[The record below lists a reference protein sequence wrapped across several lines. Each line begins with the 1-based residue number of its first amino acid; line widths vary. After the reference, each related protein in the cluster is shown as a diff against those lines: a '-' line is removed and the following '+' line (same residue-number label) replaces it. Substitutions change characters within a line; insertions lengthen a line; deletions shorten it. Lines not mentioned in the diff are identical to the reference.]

1 MFHKIEALG
10 PMVALDLRP
19 ITSEDLRGLDLQI
32 DRGRKAGDLRS
43 TALPIETTV
52 GFELEEFSPRMSL
65 RLNGRPLTYERSM
78 VEDFEFTYLK
88 LSGSIRPLDG
98 PEQFYLVLERRL
110 SLGRAELVFGGRFQP
125 MELRFEVERFG
136 MFDGSVK
143 SILSPTYKGQYLQAA
158 WTAPY
163 KSICYVVSS
172 KRGRLNL
179 PI

>member
-10 PMVALDLRP
+10 PMVALEVRA
-19 ITSEDLRGLDLQI
+19 ITSEELRRLDPQVDL
-32 DRGRKAGDLRS
+32 GRKASDLRS
-43 TALPIETTV
+43 TSLPIETTF

-65 RLNGRPLTYERSM
+65 RLNGRPLTYERSI

-98 PEQFYLVLERRL
+98 AEQFYLVLERRL
-110 SLGRAELVFGGRFQP
+110 NFSRAELVFGGRFQP
-125 MELRFEVERFG
+125 MELRFEIERFG

-163 KSICYVVSS
+163 RSICYVVSS